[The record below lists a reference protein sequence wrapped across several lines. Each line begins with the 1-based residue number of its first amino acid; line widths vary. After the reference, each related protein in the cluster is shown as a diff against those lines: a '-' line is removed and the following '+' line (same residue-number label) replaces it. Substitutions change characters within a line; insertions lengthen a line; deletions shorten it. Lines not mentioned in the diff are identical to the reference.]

1 MERLI
6 EGEVRKRLDKYVN
19 NSETFDIHNGN
30 EFTLNN
36 VTLKQEFAKTL
47 FRSVPALAHLL
58 EPFELRYGFAGK
70 LRFKV
75 PWATLR
81 GDAARRRYDGESEQ
95 PSDAAAAKIQVRLL
109 AALAAC

>member
-47 FRSVPALAHLL
+47 FRSVVQPGDSLIVDRLVA
-58 EPFELRYGFAGK
+58 YAGGVTENHNIVSYK
-70 LRFKV
+70 
-75 PWATLR
+75 
-81 GDAARRRYDGESEQ
+81 GY
-95 PSDAAAAKIQVRLL
+95 SDNDYLNY
-109 AALAAC
+109 

>member
-58 EPFELRYGFAGK
+58 EPFELRPLPPGLPTGPFCRVSLK
-70 LRFKV
+70 
-75 PWATLR
+75 
-81 GDAARRRYDGESEQ
+81 
-95 PSDAAAAKIQVRLL
+95 RLG
-109 AALAAC
+109 

>member
-81 GDAARRRYDGESEQ
+81 GGDHCHQPHLFSFDDTLSALKIHTDGG
-95 PSDAAAAKIQVRLL
+95 AG
-109 AALAAC
+109 

>member
-58 EPFELRYGFAGK
+58 EPFELLSRPFGDESSDEEAVPFA
-70 LRFKV
+70 
-75 PWATLR
+75 PSPPTASE
-81 GDAARRRYDGESEQ
+81 GE
-95 PSDAAAAKIQVRLL
+95 AV
-109 AALAAC
+109 